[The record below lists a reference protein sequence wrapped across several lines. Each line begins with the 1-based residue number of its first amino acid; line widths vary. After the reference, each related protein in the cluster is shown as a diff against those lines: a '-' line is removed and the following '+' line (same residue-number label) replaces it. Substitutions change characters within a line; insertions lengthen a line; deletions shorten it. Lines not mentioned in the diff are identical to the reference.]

1 MKRYTMFI
9 VACMLALLSMAQ
21 QPDAK
26 ALLDEA
32 TSKLRQ
38 NQGIQA
44 AFVISSEQIEANVTL
59 YMDNN
64 RFVIA
69 MEGMKIWFDGETQ
82 WTYMDNTQEVTVS
95 NPTPEELVLLNPYSL
110 LESYQTGYDISLMG
124 NYQSKTFYEVRMKA
138 QTEAQPYQQVSVM
151 LNKRTMHPIRIKS
164 KTQGTNEEAE
174 VMITEYHTK
183 KQYTDDFFQFNP
195 AEYPQAEVIDLR

>member
-9 VACMLALLSMAQ
+9 MGCMLALLSMAQ

-32 TSKLRQ
+32 TNKLRQ

-151 LNKRTMHPIRIKS
+151 LNKRTMHPIRIKY
-164 KTQGTNEEAE
+164 KTQGINEEAV